1 MSLFSKPLVLAGV
14 GGVAGIGVAAGL
26 FFFVFS
32 GGSAEEVASGEPT
45 PEPTAVHVE
54 GRVGPH
60 IVLEDRVFNLLA
72 SPSAPR
78 YLKLETLIEFETHDE
93 EWAEVLHGCVRLLP
107 SIEPGATLLVS
118 ALPLLADA
126 GAAAPGAGGGAAGG
140 GECAAKEAELLA
152 HFDEEIGTGRQ
163 LIEDAVTSIV
173 TGKTV
178 EEIATPAGKDEL
190 RDEIRHAVEELIPE
204 PHVRRVL
211 FTNFIT
217 Q

>member
-1 MSLFSKPLVLAGV
+1 MSLMTKPLVLAVV
-14 GGVAGIGVAAGL
+14 GGLAGIGVAAGL

-32 GGSAEEVASGEPT
+32 GGSAEEIVDGEPT

-54 GRVGPH
+54 GRIGPH

-72 SPSAPR
+72 TASAPR

-93 EWAEVLHGCVRLLP
+93 EWEEVLHGCVRSLP
-107 SIEPGATLLVS
+107 SIEPATTLLVS
-118 ALPLLADA
+118 ALPVP
-126 GAAAPGAGGGAAGG
+126 AAPPAFGPGEAAGEGG
-140 GECAAKEAELLA
+140 GECALKEAALLA

-178 EEIATPAGKDEL
+178 EEIATPAGKDAL
-190 RDEIRHAVEELIPE
+190 RVEIRHAVEALIPE
-204 PHVRRVL
+204 PLVRRVL

>member
-1 MSLFSKPLVLAGV
+1 MSLLTKPLVLAGI
-14 GGVAGIGVAAGL
+14 GGLAGVGVAAGL

-32 GGSAEEVASGEPT
+32 GGSAEEPLDGEPT
-45 PEPTAVHVE
+45 PEPTPVHVE
-54 GRVGPH
+54 GRIGPH

-93 EWAEVLHGCVRLLP
+93 DWVDVLHGCVLAP
-107 SIEPGATLLVS
+107 SAIEPGATLLVS
-118 ALPLLADA
+118 ALPVPAPA
-126 GAAAPGAGGGAAGG
+126 GPAPASPGGGDGGG

-152 HFDEEIGTGRQ
+152 HFAEEIGTGRK

-173 TGKTV
+173 TGKTP
-178 EEIATPAGKDEL
+178 EEIATPAGKDAL
-190 RDEIRHAVEELIPE
+190 RSEIRHAVEELIPE